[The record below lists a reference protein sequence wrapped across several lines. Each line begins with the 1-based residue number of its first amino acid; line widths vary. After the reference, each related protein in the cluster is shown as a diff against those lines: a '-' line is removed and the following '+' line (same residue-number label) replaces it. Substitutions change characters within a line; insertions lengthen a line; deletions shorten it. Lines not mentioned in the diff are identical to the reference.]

1 MPAHRLLALART
13 LIVSPVFIALWM
25 YFVPRGFVGPHAFD
39 DPHLLGWMVVA
50 AGGAIM
56 FTCVWNFAWRGL
68 GTPAPF
74 DPPRRLVIAGP
85 YRFVRNPMYLGMAIA
100 LIGEA
105 LVYPNLARL
114 MLILLPTLA
123 VVIMLFVRFYEEP
136 TLRRMFGADYEN
148 YCRGVRRW
156 LPRLRPFDN
165 PPALP

>member
-1 MPAHRLLALART
+1 
-13 LIVSPVFIALWM
+13 
-25 YFVPRGFVGPHAFD
+25 
-39 DPHLLGWMVVA
+39 
-50 AGGAIM
+50 M

-85 YRFVRNPMYLGMAIA
+85 YRFVRNPMCLGMAIA